1 MPSKHCYVVTFLD
14 NIQLDQADF
23 DLVTTRDIAGVE
35 YYTGN
40 NVPARYRVSGAA
52 CGVLLVWSK

>member
-1 MPSKHCYVVTFLD
+1 VIVFLD
-14 NIQLDQADF
+14 DIQLDVADF
-23 DLVTTRDIAGVE
+23 DIVSTWDLAGVE

-52 CGVLLVWSK
+52 CGVLLTWSK